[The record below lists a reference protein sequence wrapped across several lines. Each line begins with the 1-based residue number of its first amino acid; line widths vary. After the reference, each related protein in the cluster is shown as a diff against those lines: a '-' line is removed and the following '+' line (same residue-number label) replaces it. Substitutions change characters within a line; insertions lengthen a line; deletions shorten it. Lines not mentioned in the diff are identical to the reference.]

1 MEHTQQITMITVVDD
16 DQSVLRALGRLIRSF
31 GYAVTQY
38 ESAEAFLAAGA
49 ATESDCLVLDV
60 HLPGKSGLELQA
72 ELAESGTSLPIVF
85 ITAHDDARAHSQ
97 AIDSGAVEF
106 LRKPLD
112 SERVVEAIQTALE
125 SS

>member
-1 MEHTQQITMITVVDD
+1 MISVVDD
-16 DQSVLRALGRLIRSF
+16 DQSVRKALGRLIRSA
-31 GYAVTQY
+31 GYEATLY
-38 ESAEAFLAAGA
+38 ESAEAFLAASA
-49 ATESDCLVLDV
+49 ATESECLILDV

-72 ELAESGTSLPIVF
+72 ELAESGKSHPIVF
-85 ITAHDDARAHSQ
+85 ITAYDDERARSQ

-112 SERVVEAIQTALE
+112 SERVLEAIQKALE